1 MVCTIPDYEVSTRNP
16 VPSGPPGGGIT
27 VAVYRLLATIILV
40 SVLTVVA
47 CGDSTSQPPEVAEGE
62 IYIIAKDKATGSV
75 VDETKHSDV
84 RQSGICEDLA
94 IESAALN
101 PNLEFHC
108 EARQQGGVGDSADA
122 ENSRAATEQSY
133 VVQYNLENG
142 QYSIELVSGD
152 MERCRVF

>member
-62 IYIIAKDKATGSV
+62 IYTIAKDKATGSV
-75 VDETKHSDV
+75 VDETKYSDV

-94 IESAALN
+94 IESAALT
-101 PNLEFHC
+101 PTWSST
-108 EARQQGGVGDSADA
+108 AKPV
-122 ENSRAATEQSY
+122 SRAALAIVLMRKTAVPPPSRATWFNTIWRMAGT
-133 VVQYNLENG
+133 V
-142 QYSIELVSGD
+142 
-152 MERCRVF
+152 